1 MGILDGKVV
10 IVTGSARGMGAAEAL
25 DAAENGAEVIV
36 TDILDERGNETA
48 VEIGATYR
56 SLDVTS
62 KENWNEV
69 VSSVLDEHGRI
80 DGLVNNAGIYTS
92 QDIFSGSTDTFQKII
107 EVNQF
112 GTYLGMAAVT
122 PIMSR
127 QGSGSI
133 VNISSVAGMR
143 AQANIAYMA
152 SKWAV
157 RGMTKGVA
165 KTLASSGVRCNSVH
179 PGAVETDI
187 LFGLEEETVTE
198 LISTIPMGRSG
209 EPAEVAEV
217 VTFLLSDAA
226 SYITGAE
233 IVVDG
238 GMII

>member
-10 IVTGSARGMGAAEAL
+10 IVTGSARVMGAAEAL

-48 VEIGATYR
+48 IEIGATYR

-62 KENWNEV
+62 KENWNDV
-69 VSSVLDEHGRI
+69 VSSVLDQHGRI

-226 SYITGAE
+226 RYITGAE

>member
-48 VEIGATYR
+48 IKVGATYR

-62 KENWNEV
+62 KENWSEV

-92 QDIFSGSTDTFQKII
+92 QDIFSGSADTFQKVI

-187 LFGLEEETVTE
+187 LFDLEEEVVTE

-217 VTFLLSDAA
+217 VTFLLSDSAR
-226 SYITGAE
+226 YITGAE

>member
-1 MGILDGKVV
+1 MGILDGKVI
-10 IVTGSARGMGAAEAL
+10 IVTGSAKGMGAAEAQH
-25 DAAENGAEVIV
+25 AAENGAEVIV
-36 TDILDERGNETA
+36 TDILDEQGNQTA
-48 VEIGATYR
+48 TDIGAHYR
-56 SLDVTS
+56 TLDVTS
-62 KENWNEV
+62 NENWDEV

-80 DGLVNNAGIYTS
+80 DGLVNNAGVYTS
-92 QDIFSGSTDTFQKII
+92 QDIFSGSAGTFQRIV

-112 GTYLGMAAVT
+112 GTYLGMSTVA

-127 QGSGSI
+127 QESGSI

-179 PGAVETDI
+179 PGAVDTDI
-187 LFGLEEETVTE
+187 LFGLEEETITE
-198 LISTIPMGRSG
+198 LVSTIPMGRSG

>member
-1 MGILDGKVV
+1 
-10 IVTGSARGMGAAEAL
+10 
-25 DAAENGAEVIV
+25 
-36 TDILDERGNETA
+36 
-48 VEIGATYR
+48 
-56 SLDVTS
+56 
-62 KENWNEV
+62 
-69 VSSVLDEHGRI
+69 
-80 DGLVNNAGIYTS
+80 
-92 QDIFSGSTDTFQKII
+92 
-107 EVNQF
+107 
-112 GTYLGMAAVT
+112 
-122 PIMSR
+122 MSR

-187 LFGLEEETVTE
+187 LFGLEEEAVTE

-217 VTFLLSDAA
+217 VTFLLSDSAR
-226 SYITGAE
+226 YITGAE

>member
-1 MGILDGKVV
+1 M
-10 IVTGSARGMGAAEAL
+10 
-25 DAAENGAEVIV
+25 
-36 TDILDERGNETA
+36 
-48 VEIGATYR
+48 
-56 SLDVTS
+56 TS
-62 KENWNEV
+62 KENWSEV
-69 VSSVLDEHGRI
+69 VSYVLDEHGRI

-92 QDIFSGSTDTFQKII
+92 QDIFSGSADTFQKVI